1 MRYHYTASQQDG
13 RIIESEMEA
22 GNLQDVLRFL
32 TSRGL
37 KPITVKPLKEKK
49 KGIVLFGGRINL
61 TDQVFIFRY
70 LSLMLKIGTNLLQAV
85 NILIDDFDKP
95 SVKSFL
101 LEVRSN
107 LERGAPFYSTFTKY
121 PKIFSPVQINLIKSG
136 EVSGNLEQVFQNIT
150 DSLIKE
156 KAIKDQI
163 RNALIYPILLL
174 IISVVIL
181 IFLVTFALPKI
192 AGVFLESGFDPPG
205 FSKVVFAI
213 GLFFGKVWFLVV
225 GSLIAAVV
233 AVFYLYKN
241 SLFFR
246 QLFWSVV
253 SEIPIIKDIIEKL
266 ALQRFA
272 ATTSSLVK
280 AGIPINQALE
290 ITAGATGHV
299 KFKEALIRIAREG
312 LTKGLT
318 LGEAFRREPAFP
330 NMVSSLVAIAEKA
343 GHVENV
349 LATLAEFYI
358 SEIDNS
364 MKRLISLLE
373 PSLLLFI
380 GFIIGVIALS
390 IIVPI
395 YQLTTQF

>member
-107 LERGAPFYSTFTKY
+107 LERGAPFYSTFIKY

-174 IISVVIL
+174 IISVFIL

-246 QLFWSVV
+246 KLLWSVV

-272 ATTSSLVK
+272 ATTSSLVR

-312 LTKGLT
+312 LAKGLT